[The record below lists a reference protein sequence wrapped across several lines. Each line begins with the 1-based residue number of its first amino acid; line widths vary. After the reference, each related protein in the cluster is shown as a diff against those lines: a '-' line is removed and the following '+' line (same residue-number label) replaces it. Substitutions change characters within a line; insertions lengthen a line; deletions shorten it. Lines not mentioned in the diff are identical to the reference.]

1 MKANTTVTTDL
12 QDQINNI
19 LATPNVQS
27 ITIGTVTTIAPD
39 EVATIINSGTAT
51 NQILDFFIPQ
61 GVKGDKGN
69 TGDKRDKGDKGS
81 KGDDGSDGE
90 RGPAGSE
97 GAPGDSIAT
106 AAAIAS
112 ASAAAGAAGL
122 AGASAASAASAAA
135 SVGALSSAIAG
146 LEGDV
151 AGLQIQIDT
160 LGEGMELMDTDIVA
174 LKAKTQYQSA
184 SVGTTIFTST
194 VETGNIIGS
203 GTLYTAGNAT
213 VIGDVISS
221 SGFTGGLAP
230 TTVKGGVINIGTS
243 EALINSINIGGAST
257 ITNKN
262 GIVIFTNPFNDFFTQ
277 F

>member
-1 MKANTTVTTDL
+1 M
-12 QDQINNI
+12 
-19 LATPNVQS
+19 
-27 ITIGTVTTIAPD
+27 
-39 EVATIINSGTAT
+39 E
-51 NQILDFFIPQ
+51 
-61 GVKGDKGN
+61 
-69 TGDKRDKGDKGS
+69 
-81 KGDDGSDGE
+81 
-90 RGPAGSE
+90 
-97 GAPGDSIAT
+97 
-106 AAAIAS
+106 
-112 ASAAAGAAGL
+112 
-122 AGASAASAASAAA
+122 ASAAA

-174 LKAKTQYQSA
+174 LKAKRQYQSA

-230 TTVKGGVINIGTS
+230 TTVKGGVINIGS

-257 ITNKN
+257 ITNIN
-262 GIVIFTNPFNDFFTQ
+262 GIVNFTNPFNDFFTQ